1 MIDIEER
8 AARAMG
14 LFRDG
19 YNCCQSV
26 ALAFSDVLDEHTGMT
41 PEQIAA
47 VTGGFGGGLAR
58 LREVCGCV
66 SGLAFVAGALRPSPP
81 VPGGHGSSFATA
93 PEPAQGCHNH
103 ASGPEPASAP
113 APAPGPAPASAPASS
128 PMEAKK
134 ACYAL
139 VQELAESFRRENG
152 AVVCRELLGL
162 RSGRKDP
169 PQPSERT
176 GAYYKARPCER
187 LVGSA
192 ARILAEKLEEIK
204 IK

>member
-93 PEPAQGCHNH
+93 PEPAQGYPAPVQGCHNH
-103 ASGPEPASAP
+103 ASGPEPASA
-113 APAPGPAPASAPASS
+113 

>member
-93 PEPAQGCHNH
+93 PEPVQGYPAPVQGCHT
-103 ASGPEPASAP
+103 P
-113 APAPGPAPASAPASS
+113 APAPGPAPASAPVPASS

-176 GAYYKARPCER
+176 GAYYKVRPCER

>member
-93 PEPAQGCHNH
+93 PEPAQGYPAPVQGCHTP
-103 ASGPEPASAP
+103 APAPGPEPASAP
-113 APAPGPAPASAPASS
+113 VPASS

>member
-8 AARAMG
+8 VARAMG

-26 ALAFSDVLDEHTGMT
+26 ALAFSDVLNEHTGMT

-81 VPGGHGSSFATA
+81 VPGGHGSSFA
-93 PEPAQGCHNH
+93 
-103 ASGPEPASAP
+103 SGPEA
-113 APAPGPAPASAPASS
+113 GSS

-139 VQELAESFRRENG
+139 VQDLAESFRRENG

-162 RSGRKDP
+162 RDGRKDP